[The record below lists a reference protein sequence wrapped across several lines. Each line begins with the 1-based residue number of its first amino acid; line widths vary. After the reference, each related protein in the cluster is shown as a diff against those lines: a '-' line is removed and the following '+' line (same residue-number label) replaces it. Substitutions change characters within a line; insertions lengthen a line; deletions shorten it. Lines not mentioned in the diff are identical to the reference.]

1 MCNWDSMS
9 DLFLST
15 DINSHKW
22 ENTLS
27 EALLITLLCHIAN
40 SPEEIYVKF
49 VTTMRQKTYTR
60 ADELQ
65 NMIIVIHPRE
75 LQNMIIVLRAGKRPF
90 TARHYFCSSLYLN
103 VRNRL
108 TNTLRD
114 SPVPKKSTIR
124 NIFVLFQTIFTFKL
138 KKKV

>member
-1 MCNWDSMS
+1 MIMCNWDSMS

-27 EALLITLLCHIAN
+27 ETLLITLLCHIAN

-60 ADELQ
+60 AD
-65 NMIIVIHPRE
+65 E